1 MLGDTRGLGG
11 DIRAVGLSGAW
22 QGDSLLSFM
31 SALIYLKYGIG
42 LLEIY
47 LKWLQSI
54 IHRKMSAALAERD
67 ASRMY
72 VSTTI

>member
-11 DIRAVGLSGAW
+11 DIIAVGLSGAW

-31 SALIYLKYGIG
+31 SALIYLKYSIG

-47 LKWLQSI
+47 LKWL
-54 IHRKMSAALAERD
+54 L
-67 ASRMY
+67 
-72 VSTTI
+72 